1 MRTPVASE
9 QPYNDNLSEDRRR
22 FSKVTAADGAVR
34 IHTRTVKAHH
44 RKRLLVNGVI
54 QEPQIGARLLLI
66 FLWTSPYVQLKGSM
80 SKNDDSCLARREFVT
95 TAVAAG
101 GAMLLWPAWLDA
113 TAEGVDARVA
123 QVMSKVI
130 GIDMHNHVY
139 PAGTAPH
146 LPGQPQRPEEQQQAL
161 FIAEE
166 LKQSGLTAVCASY
179 VLDFAQNDKPG
190 DARDNFLRWLTAID
204 AQLDNGHIQRALNLK
219 DLQTAHD
226 QGRPTIV
233 QTVEGSHFIEGHL
246 DRVEEAYKRG
256 VRNLQLLHERD
267 DMVSPLGD
275 TNTGT
280 AHLGGLTAFGA
291 GVVKE
296 CNRLGILVD
305 LAHASNE
312 TVLGVLK
319 VTKQPFIVSHT
330 SLDSRTGGNPKT
342 VEMMRPRLIS
352 KEHAKV
358 VADAG
363 GVVGVWT
370 HLADSLKEFVE
381 SIKAMVDA
389 VGIDHVG
396 IGSDTDLLSSRIGQG
411 TNKAWPGL
419 TEGFFYA
426 VVGEMLRQG
435 FRPDDIGKVG
445 GGNYCRVFGK
455 VTAGHV

>member
-1 MRTPVASE
+1 
-9 QPYNDNLSEDRRR
+9 
-22 FSKVTAADGAVR
+22 
-34 IHTRTVKAHH
+34 
-44 RKRLLVNGVI
+44 
-54 QEPQIGARLLLI
+54 
-66 FLWTSPYVQLKGSM
+66 LK
-80 SKNDDSCLARREFVT
+80 NNYPRLARREFLT

-101 GAMLLWPAWLDA
+101 GAMVLGPAWLNAAADA
-113 TAEGVDARVA
+113 VDPRVA
-123 QVMSKVI
+123 QVMSKTI

-139 PAGTAPH
+139 PAGTEPH
-146 LPGQPQRPEEQQQAL
+146 PRAQPPRPEETQQAPGP

-190 DARDNFLRWLTAID
+190 DAQDNFLRWLTAMD
-204 AQLDNGHIQRALNLK
+204 AQLEKGHMHRALNLK

-226 QGRPTIV
+226 HGQPTIV

-246 DRVEEAYKRG
+246 DRVAEVYKRG

-291 GVVKE
+291 EVVKE

-305 LAHASNE
+305 MAYASKE

-319 VTKQPFIVSHT
+319 VANQPFIVSHT
-330 SLDSRTGGNPKT
+330 SLDSRTGGNPKM

-363 GVVGVWT
+363 GVVGVRT

-396 IGSDTDLLSSRIGQG
+396 MGSDTDLLSSRIGQG

-419 TEGFFYA
+419 TGGFFHA

-435 FRPDDIGKVG
+435 FSSDDIGKVG
-445 GGNYCRVFGK
+445 GGNYCRVFGR
-455 VTAGHV
+455 VTAGHA